1 MSDRV
6 LLSCLYPDTPVH
18 IWTLRS
24 ETLHLKQMW
33 QMQILTQEIVK
44 LIFSSLIPWSIN
56 SIVKEKNKVIND
68 FQEMYNNKIPVKP
81 ISINSK
87 TLLVSPKNR
96 RDEVKRLKDNFAKYV
111 ELKQTSMFLN
121 KRNRQ
126 LKLGYRDKIRDVII
140 RPKTSASDF
149 FTSTTQNP
157 RRKTA
162 KRNSSTSILFH
173 PQM

>member
-1 MSDRV
+1 M
-6 LLSCLYPDTPVH
+6 
-18 IWTLRS
+18 
-24 ETLHLKQMW
+24 
-33 QMQILTQEIVK
+33 
-44 LIFSSLIPWSIN
+44 
-56 SIVKEKNKVIND
+56 KEKNKVIND